1 MEYKKLDRTDQKLT
15 LQKLKFLITGY
26 KGITNN
32 KMISLSETARDFFYL
47 LECFG
52 KIELMTKFLSLWLLQ
67 DTIQKIEASTCGPC
81 QLCFYETL
89 LSPNGNSKLHDKTR
103 QINTTKQIIYA
114 RPREKRTNNKQLYWT
129 GSGFCGEIKTNK
141 DVDGRNIFR

>member
-15 LQKLKFLITGY
+15 LQKLKFLITGF

-32 KMISLSETARDFFYL
+32 KMISLSETARDFFHL

-52 KIELMTKFLSLWLLQ
+52 KIQLMKKFLSLWLLQ

-81 QLCFYETL
+81 QLYFYETL

-114 RPREKRTNNKQLYWT
+114 RPREKRTNNR
-129 GSGFCGEIKTNK
+129 KT
-141 DVDGRNIFR
+141 IFGQVRVFVVK